1 MEDCGNL
8 AHFVSEGDEFLGE
21 QGLHPVGEGF
31 IRLVMNFDEEAVGA
45 DGDGSARKRQDFVA
59 LAGTVAGIDEDREMA
74 ALFHGRNDGEVE
86 SVARKI
92 GERSNAA
99 LAEHDAVIAL
109 GEDVLGGHEEF
120 VERGGHAALE
130 EDGFLGAAC
139 AFEERKV
146 LHVARA
152 DLDDVGVFL
161 DEVERFIVDRFSDD
175 AETVGRADF
184 RKNLEAIFAEP
195 LKAIRRSARLV
206 GAAAEESRTGFFDA
220 LSDSQ
225 ALLLGFHG
233 ARACYESD
241 VLAADDDVSRG
252 RRDPKDAV
260 FFFRIAADKLVR
272 LAYRDAFADPG
283 HGLEDAEVH
292 GAFVAGDADGR
303 SNRAGDRVRF
313 EAEAFDAPADF
324 ADLFLGGVRLHDD
337 KHGWLPQRGE

>member
-1 MEDCGNL
+1 MT
-8 AHFVSEGDEFLGE
+8 S
-21 QGLHPVGEGF
+21 
-31 IRLVMNFDEEAVGA
+31 
-45 DGDGSARKRQDFVA
+45 
-59 LAGTVAGIDEDREMA
+59 
-74 ALFHGRNDGEVE
+74 LFHGRNHGEVE
-86 SVARKI
+86 GVARKI

-99 LAEHDAVIAL
+99 LAEHDVVIAL

-130 EDGFLGAAC
+130 ENRFFSAAR

-152 DLDDVGVFL
+152 DLDDVRVFL
-161 DEVERFIVDRFSDD
+161 DQVERFIVNGFGDD
-175 AETVGRADF
+175 PETILGANL
-184 RKNLEAIFAEP
+184 RKNLESVFAKA
-195 LKAIRRSARLV
+195 LKAVRRSAGLV
-206 GAAAEESRTGFFDA
+206 SAAAEEARAGFFDA
-220 LSDSQ
+220 LGDSQ

-233 ARACYESD
+233 AGACDESD

-260 FFFRIAADKLVR
+260 FFFRIAADELVR
-272 LAYRDAFADPG
+272 LAYRDAFADPR

-292 GAFVAGDADGR
+292 GALVAGDADGR